1 MPERMLRDWTD
12 SEPVNSL
19 DWAAEC
25 LFTRLIMK
33 ADDFGRFHGNPRL
46 LKSLLFPL
54 KDGLRDADISR
65 WIAACETAG
74 LIRVY
79 TDKVSGKPFIEI
91 RNYGQRL
98 RSKQAKFPDENGNFA
113 VEREKPP
120 QSAAKCGGLP
130 QSAADC
136 RKVPPEVEVEVEEDK
151 ERETMRAGELELW
164 QEAAAIQ
171 ALHPKRR
178 ELRGDIAAIVE
189 AIRREADKPGGSI
202 EGALG
207 KIRTATE
214 AYAAAVAAWPETKK
228 RFVTPCKRWFDEGCY
243 LDDPATWRQDDPSAA
258 GRKRKFDPRDP
269 STWD

>member
-120 QSAAKCGGLP
+120 QSAASCGGLP
-130 QSAADC
+130 QSAAKC
-136 RKVPPEVEVEVEEDK
+136 RKVPPEVEVEVEE
-151 ERETMRAGELELW
+151 EGRENTAPPRTHTKKPSGY
-164 QEAAAIQ
+164 
-171 ALHPKRR
+171 P
-178 ELRGDIAAIVE
+178 DSVE
-189 AIRREADKPGGSI
+189 AVM
-202 EGALG
+202 ALASDPRCAMP
-207 KIRTATE
+207 ITRQQAE
-214 AYAAAVAAWPETKK
+214 AYFLTRDTVDWVDAQRRKI
-228 RFVTPCKRWFDEGCY
+228 TPGKVYGDLKRWLLRD
-243 LDDPATWRQDDPSAA
+243 RQTAGAAPDSDAEWEAMKAACDAA
-258 GRKRKFDPRDP
+258 GKGLQA
-269 STWD
+269 

>member
-120 QSAAKCGGLP
+120 QSAASCGGLP
-130 QSAADC
+130 QSAAKC
-136 RKVPPEVEVEVEEDK
+136 RKVPPEVEVEVEVEDK
-151 ERETMRAGELELW
+151 EREKARMRDMLLPAVERIKGKHPRLSEPPLT
-164 QEAAAIQ
+164 EAAIMKAIF
-171 ALHPKRR
+171 
-178 ELRGDIAAIVE
+178 
-189 AIRREADKPGGSI
+189 
-202 EGALG
+202 G
-207 KIRTATE
+207 KIEKGASLEEAVSRIEQATE
-214 AYAAAVAAWPETKK
+214 QYAAATAQWPENERRFIVSSRKWFENGGYDEPPKSWLIGDDKNAK
-228 RFVTPCKRWFDEGCY
+228 RYV
-243 LDDPATWRQDDPSAA
+243 
-258 GRKRKFDPRDP
+258 PRH
-269 STWD
+269 

>member
-1 MPERMLRDWTD
+1 MLRDWTD

-120 QSAAKCGGLP
+120 QSAASCGELRRI
-130 QSAADC
+130 AAKC
-136 RKVPPEVEVEVEEDK
+136 RKVPPEVEVEVEE
-151 ERETMRAGELELW
+151 EGRENTAPPRTHTKKPSGYPDSVEAVMALASDPRCAMPITRQQAEAYFLTRDTVDWVDAQRRKITPGKVYGDLKRWLLRDR
-164 QEAAAIQ
+164 QTAAAAQVDEWQ
-171 ALHPKRR
+171 AMKAADDAARK
-178 ELRGDIAAIVE
+178 ELQA
-189 AIRREADKPGGSI
+189 
-202 EGALG
+202 
-207 KIRTATE
+207 
-214 AYAAAVAAWPETKK
+214 
-228 RFVTPCKRWFDEGCY
+228 
-243 LDDPATWRQDDPSAA
+243 
-258 GRKRKFDPRDP
+258 
-269 STWD
+269 